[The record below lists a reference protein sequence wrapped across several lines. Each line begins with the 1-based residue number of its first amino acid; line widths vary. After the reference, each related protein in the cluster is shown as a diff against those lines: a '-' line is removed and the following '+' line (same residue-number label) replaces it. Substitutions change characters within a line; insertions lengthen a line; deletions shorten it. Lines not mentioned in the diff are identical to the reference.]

1 MQSGENSL
9 VATSKASEDGLKLSF
24 CEVVQGSS
32 LNHRRTDN
40 KGEIIKG
47 KILAGHILWRVA
59 AVRIVAAGM
68 VAHFVC
74 VFLLFD
80 EAHRKIVD

>member
-9 VATSKASEDGLKLSF
+9 VATSKASEDDLKLIF
-24 CEVVQGSS
+24 CEAVQGSS

-47 KILAGHILWRVA
+47 KILAGHIL
-59 AVRIVAAGM
+59 
-68 VAHFVC
+68 
-74 VFLLFD
+74 
-80 EAHRKIVD
+80 